1 MFDVRA
7 ASGSSAFLTGEQVM
21 ADNMAEAGSRMGNDA
36 GSTVSNV
43 AGKAR
48 EMAGQYADQAKEYA
62 QQGYEYAA
70 DKTKQLKETTQGY
83 IEENPWYAIGI
94 ALGVGVLLG
103 LMLRGGR
110 D

>member
-1 MFDVRA
+1 
-7 ASGSSAFLTGEQVM
+7 M
-21 ADNMAEAGSRMGNDA
+21 ADNMAEAGRMA
-36 GSTVSNV
+36 GEQASNMTD
-43 AGKAR
+43 KAK
-48 EMAGQYADQAKEYA
+48 EMAGQYADQAKQYA

-70 DKTKQLKETTQGY
+70 DKSKQLKESTEGY